1 MVPWLSAPRRIEP
14 PSKPNYVQPLLIQA
28 DNVWGDFSLQTS
40 SKNELAEICREFHHL
55 PLFSN
60 HSPLPG
66 HQVSATWSHF
76 ASLPLLAHHHRAK
89 KMPTSS
95 APGRQPQRAEAAA
108 QGARLVPHLLIVIL
122 PVSPRSLSSPKV
134 SLRSAPEC

>member
-14 PSKPNYVQPLLIQA
+14 PSKRNYAQPLLIQA
-28 DNVWGDFSLQTS
+28 NNVWGDFSLQTS

-55 PLFSN
+55 PLFSS

-66 HQVSATWSHF
+66 HQLSHF
-76 ASLPLLAHHHRAK
+76 PSLPLLAHHHRAK

-122 PVSPRSLSSPKV
+122 PVSPHSLSSPKV
-134 SLRSAPEC
+134 SLRSAPER